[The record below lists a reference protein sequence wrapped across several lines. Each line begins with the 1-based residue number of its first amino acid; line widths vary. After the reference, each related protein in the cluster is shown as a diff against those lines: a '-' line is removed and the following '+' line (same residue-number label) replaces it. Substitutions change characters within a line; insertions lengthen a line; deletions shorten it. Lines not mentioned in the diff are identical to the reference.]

1 MLGRNPPAVVFL
13 RQMPEPVLDIG
24 DEPLGGDQIPD
35 GMVVVQRLT
44 VAENGAGHLAI
55 EQDGSYRVT
64 PREKVG
70 DGP

>member
-1 MLGRNPPAVVFL
+1 MLARNLPAVVFL

-35 GMVVVQRLT
+35 GMVIVQRLT
-44 VAENGAGHLAI
+44 AAKNGVGQLAI

-64 PREKVG
+64 PRETVG
-70 DGP
+70 DRP